1 MSPRSTEGKRDLAEL
16 DGMMEEIVADAYGSQ
31 NPEARCVDGN
41 HCPSTGSAHM
51 GQEGISHLLQLWLEA
66 LETGDPRTVALLY
79 ESNSILLP
87 TVSNQVRHNRQEIQ
101 DYFVHF
107 LAQEPK
113 GTVQEENI
121 RTYGQLAI
129 NSGVY
134 TFAFSDGSWVQARF
148 SFVYRWNG
156 QQWMIVEHHSSRMPE

>member
-1 MSPRSTEGKRDLAEL
+1 MSQ
-16 DGMMEEIVADAYGSQ
+16 EEISQ
-31 NPEARCVDGN
+31 
-41 HCPSTGSAHM
+41 
-51 GQEGISHLLQLWLEA
+51 LLQQWFKA
-66 LETGDPRTVALLY
+66 LETGDPWTVALMY
-79 ESNSILLP
+79 EISSILLP
-87 TVSNQVRHNRQEIQ
+87 TVSNQVRHNREEIR

-107 LAQEPK
+107 LAQGPK
-113 GTVQEENI
+113 GTVHEENI

-134 TFAFSDGSWVQARF
+134 AFTFRDGSWLQARF

>member
-1 MSPRSTEGKRDLAEL
+1 MSQ
-16 DGMMEEIVADAYGSQ
+16 EE
-31 NPEARCVDGN
+31 
-41 HCPSTGSAHM
+41 
-51 GQEGISHLLQLWLEA
+51 ISHLLQQWFEA
-66 LETGDPRTVALLY
+66 LETRDPRRVGLLY

-101 DYFVHF
+101 DYFAHF

-121 RTYGQLAI
+121 RTYGLLAI

-134 TFAFSDGSWVQARF
+134 SFTFQDGSEVQARF

-156 QQWMIVEHHSSRMPE
+156 QKWMIVEHHSSRMPE